1 MTVAHAAATAVLTA
15 AFGAAVGPAPARAV
29 PANAGQGEV
38 ATPAIARAAPIGAAA
53 AATLPASP
61 RTIQRLALLE
71 RGHHVFERP
80 DHRSRQLTTVRRA
93 RPITGLQ
100 TVLPVLGE
108 RTGNDGRQWLQVLLP
123 GRPNGARGWISPRF
137 TRYALT
143 PWSVR
148 VDLSARTATVVNGR
162 RVVRSFRVVVGAA
175 STPTPTGRFFVEE
188 TVRLAADRVGAPFAL
203 ALSARSPVLAQFA
216 GGPGQIA
223 LHGLWNVG
231 GVLGTAVSHGCV
243 RVDERN
249 IRWLAATVPAGSP
262 VTIGA

>member
-15 AFGAAVGPAPARAV
+15 ACTAAVGAVPARAV
-29 PANAGQGEV
+29 PDV
-38 ATPAIARAAPIGAAA
+38 ST
-53 AATLPASP
+53 
-61 RTIQRLALLE
+61 QRLALLE
-71 RGHHVFERP
+71 RGHHAFARP
-80 DHRSRQLTTVRRA
+80 DHRSRQLNTVRRV

-100 TVLPVLGE
+100 TVLPVLAE
-108 RTGNDGRQWLQVLLP
+108 RTGPDGRQWLEVLLP

-203 ALSARSPVLAQFA
+203 ALSARSPVLTQFA

-262 VTIGA
+262 VTIHA